1 MGDAAVVVFN
11 EGRVASLSSRLARS
25 LLSLTSALSSK
36 PINASKASNGSV
48 VHGPRQVG
56 EISFTICG
64 FEGNNFSKSIIQ
76 DMTDSNVQVQACI
89 FTKNFAGVSD
99 RACSNSIFHPWN

>member
-1 MGDAAVVVFN
+1 MGDAAVITFN

-64 FEGNNFSKSIIQ
+64 FEVISKREAEFGIFCPSFFLCVLTFNFLSGKQLFKEHHSRH
-76 DMTDSNVQVQACI
+76 D
-89 FTKNFAGVSD
+89 
-99 RACSNSIFHPWN
+99 